1 MSQTNFNKRS
11 INIFRPY
18 INRIISL
25 QLSKPFFI
33 KNFFTS
39 FPIDTSFNR
48 LESLVLNDFN
58 VNDDLSIL
66 ISLRQLPRLFSLK
79 IFCHD
84 CNKLYIIFQSICRLP
99 VLKYAKLLLSNWSA
113 IYSFPPATSDDQRRC
128 EKISIVNSIKNRGGQ
143 IGNYQFYFPQH
154 HKNHKDTIN
163 YSIGHVNELNLTE
176 NDIEIIIKN
185 AFEAAQKYVAMVNMT
200 QFLEKKS
207 IHYQIIDY
215 TVDNNSSDE
224 DSDEENCSDE
234 NDAFNVLNNEEQL
247 SPNNTDD
254 EEEGNTMATDVPDTA
269 QKKFNGCRIYDKINP
284 QQSKKYF
291 RIRMGSSYNISIR
304 RWLSSFN
311 DFASFIAIV
320 GFKLELL
327 RISIFHQPTLLD
339 SYQWQQL
346 ILHRMPRLHTFLLY
360 YHGPLI
366 RDVNDNNHCRTLL
379 DQFSSRFWI
388 ERRWFFAHRHCNC
401 FSQYGSPFLAF
412 YSTQIRWLNFCE
424 TDDFLNNNICSC
436 QDPIFNLSVGPRM
449 PIHNRKVVAN
459 FPFQFPRV
467 TELELAGN
475 DRININSFI
484 DNLSHIIILTNIT
497 YLNIS
502 FNNQWLNCFIKLL
515 NHMPSV
521 QKLVLNVQ
529 SSSEMEVSSDQQTNT
544 ADLVCNNNVRNVKI
558 IGQLPLVTVQL
569 INKLFPR
576 MECLWISNTKIDL
589 ISFLRTLLSN
599 RIHNSHLSSFIAF
612 SGDDIIIEP
621 LKTMIDNE
629 KLLDNYNIEHRNCE
643 LCLWW

>member
-11 INIFRPY
+11 ISIIRPY

-79 IFCHD
+79 IYFHD

-99 VLKYAKLLLSNWSA
+99 VLKYAKLLRSNRYGT
-113 IYSFPPATSDDQRRC
+113 YSFPPATSDDQRSMTL
-128 EKISIVNSIKNRGGQ
+128 EYLVLDGS
-143 IGNYQFYFPQH
+143 
-154 HKNHKDTIN
+154 DTLATI
-163 YSIGHVNELNLTE
+163 YSILSYTPQLRHLSVEHIWGYNNIPIEQFIFPCNLT
-176 NDIEIIIKN
+176 
-185 AFEAAQKYVAMVNMT
+185 
-200 QFLEKKS
+200 S
-207 IHYQIIDY
+207 
-215 TVDNNSSDE
+215 
-224 DSDEENCSDE
+224 
-234 NDAFNVLNNEEQL
+234 
-247 SPNNTDD
+247 
-254 EEEGNTMATDVPDTA
+254 
-269 QKKFNGCRIYDKINP
+269 
-284 QQSKKYF
+284 
-291 RIRMGSSYNISIR
+291 ISIR
-304 RWLSSFN
+304 YWLSSFN

-327 RISIFHQPTLLD
+327 RISIFDQTVVLD
-339 SYQWQQL
+339 AYQWQQL
-346 ILHRMPRLHTFLLY
+346 ILHHMPRLHTFLLY
-360 YHGPLI
+360 YHGALI
-366 RDVNDNNHCRTLL
+366 KDINGNKHCRTLL

-401 FSQYGSPFLAF
+401 ISHNRPPNLAL
-412 YSTQIRWLNFCE
+412 YSTQIRWLKFCE
-424 TDDFLNNNICSC
+424 TGDFLNNNLCSY

-467 TELELAGN
+467 TELELVSN

-515 NHMPSV
+515 NHMPNV
-521 QKLVLNVQ
+521 QKLVLYVQ
-529 SSSEMEVSSDQQTNT
+529 SSFEMEVSSDQQTNT
-544 ADLVCNNNVRNVKI
+544 VDLVCNNNVRNVKI

-576 MECLWISNTKIDL
+576 MECLWISNTKTVL
-589 ISFLRTLLSN
+589 ISFLRILLSN
-599 RIHNSHLSSFIAF
+599 RIHNSHLSSFIAI
-612 SGDDIIIEP
+612 SGDDTIIEP

-629 KLLDNYNIEHRNCE
+629 KLLDNYDIVNRQCE

>member
-1 MSQTNFNKRS
+1 MVSATHFEDLSNEILLDIFDYLDGYHILEAFSNLNSRFQHLINSSYFLLKLNISFMSQTNFNKRS
-11 INIFRPY
+11 INIIRPY

-39 FPIDTSFNR
+39 FPIDTSCNR

-113 IYSFPPATSDDQRRC
+113 IYSFPPATSDDQRSMTL
-128 EKISIVNSIKNRGGQ
+128 EYLTYNISNNLA
-143 IGNYQFYFPQH
+143 
-154 HKNHKDTIN
+154 TI
-163 YSIGHVNELNLTE
+163 YSILSYTPQLRHLSVEHMWGYNNIPIEQFILPCNLT
-176 NDIEIIIKN
+176 
-185 AFEAAQKYVAMVNMT
+185 
-200 QFLEKKS
+200 S
-207 IHYQIIDY
+207 
-215 TVDNNSSDE
+215 
-224 DSDEENCSDE
+224 
-234 NDAFNVLNNEEQL
+234 
-247 SPNNTDD
+247 
-254 EEEGNTMATDVPDTA
+254 
-269 QKKFNGCRIYDKINP
+269 
-284 QQSKKYF
+284 
-291 RIRMGSSYNISIR
+291 ISIR

-346 ILHRMPRLHTFLLY
+346 ILHRMPHLRTFLFY

-366 RDVNDNNHCRTLL
+366 KDVNDNNYCRTLL

-388 ERRWFFAHRHCNC
+388 ERRWFFAHRHCDC
-401 FSQYGSPFLAF
+401 SSHYKPYLAF

-467 TELELAGN
+467 TELELTGN

-515 NHMPSV
+515 NHMPNV

-589 ISFLRTLLSN
+589 ISFPRTLLSN